1 MTAEEAAGQKSVAVS
16 CAVYVGLRHVRGP
29 EQRPFWKEVPIVTI
43 NTLRVSV
50 ANGGAAFLGVRSP
63 WANLSCT
70 GVNHAL
76 TQIPGSAAAAPQT
89 RFAAPRRVPV
99 MVQPLAV
106 MAAGLPI
113 DIRKQYVHK
122 TRVNAGGD
130 GASGP
135 HPEREPA

>member
-1 MTAEEAAGQKSVAVS
+1 
-16 CAVYVGLRHVRGP
+16 
-29 EQRPFWKEVPIVTI
+29 VTI
-43 NTLRVSV
+43 NTLSV
-50 ANGGAAFLGVRSP
+50 PVARSGAVLSGVRSP
-63 WANLSCT
+63 WANLSCA

-76 TQIPGSAAAAPQT
+76 AQIPGSAVVTPYT
-89 RFAAPRRVPV
+89 RFVASRRMPA

-106 MAAGLPI
+106 KAAGLPI
-113 DIRKQYVHK
+113 DVRKQYVHK

>member
-1 MTAEEAAGQKSVAVS
+1 MLINTFRVAVATS
-16 CAVYVGLRHVRGP
+16 GTALP
-29 EQRPFWKEVPIVTI
+29 
-43 NTLRVSV
+43 
-50 ANGGAAFLGVRSP
+50 GVRSP
-63 WANLSCT
+63 WTNPSGA

-76 TQIPGSAAAAPQT
+76 PLIPGSAVVTLSA
-89 RFAAPRRVPV
+89 RFAAPRQIPA

-106 MAAGLPI
+106 TALGLPI
-113 DIRKQYVHK
+113 DVRKQYVHK

>member
-1 MTAEEAAGQKSVAVS
+1 
-16 CAVYVGLRHVRGP
+16 
-29 EQRPFWKEVPIVTI
+29 VPVVTI
-43 NTLRVSV
+43 NMFSV
-50 ANGGAAFLGVRSP
+50 LVDPGAVILPGVRSP
-63 WANLSCT
+63 RAGLSCA
-70 GVNHAL
+70 GRSHAL
-76 TQIPGSAAAAPQT
+76 TQLPGSAV
-89 RFAAPRRVPV
+89 AAPRPRLAASWQVPA

-106 MAAGLPI
+106 MAAGLPV